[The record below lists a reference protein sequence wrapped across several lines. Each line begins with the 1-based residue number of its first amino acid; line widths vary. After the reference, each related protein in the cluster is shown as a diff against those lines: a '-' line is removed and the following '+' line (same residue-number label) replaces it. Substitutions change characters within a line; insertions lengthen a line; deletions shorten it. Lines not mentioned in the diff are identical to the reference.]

1 MNPDLL
7 SRLAQQHIAER
18 HESAAKATA
27 VPAPAA
33 SRPTI
38 RNRTGWTLVQ
48 LGLRLA
54 VTSTD
59 HA

>member
-18 HESAAKATA
+18 RDSAAKATVA
-27 VPAPAA
+27 LAPAT

-38 RNRTGWTLVQ
+38 RNRTGWTLIQ

-54 VTSTD
+54 ITD